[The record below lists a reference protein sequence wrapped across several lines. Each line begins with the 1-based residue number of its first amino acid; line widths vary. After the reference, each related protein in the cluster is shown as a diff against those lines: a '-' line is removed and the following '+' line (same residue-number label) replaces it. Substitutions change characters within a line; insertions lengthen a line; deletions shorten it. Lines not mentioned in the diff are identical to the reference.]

1 MSANLSIPDTTL
13 TQIVAGS
20 GDQTLIGTG
29 ANELIIA
36 GNGNDILIG
45 GNGNDTLI
53 GGSGNDILI
62 GGNGTN
68 LLQGGPG
75 RQLLIGGNGNNML
88 VAGPGDNIL
97 VGGKGDNLLQGGA
110 GNDVLIGGTGNDILI
125 GGSGN
130 ELLIAGNGN
139 SRLVGGSGTNVLIGG
154 SGDNTLVSGSGRN
167 TITGGTGKETFLYQ
181 RDPFDG
187 QTPTAPAAG
196 QILGVN
202 TPDTITDFD
211 IGRDTFA
218 LSAASLGL
226 KGLTFADGAVN
237 DLSGNANVLVLQGE
251 FANARVAAQ
260 AIADNNNI
268 TADAGVF
275 IYHNSTLGINRLVYS
290 ADLSKGGAFSVLA
303 NMTNQAGDAGVSLLP
318 NYSAQN
324 FSIV

>member
-1 MSANLSIPDTTL
+1 MLI
-13 TQIVAGS
+13 AGS
-20 GDQTLIGTG
+20 GD
-29 ANELIIA
+29 
-36 GNGNDILIG
+36 D
-45 GNGNDTLI
+45 
-53 GGSGNDILI
+53 
-62 GGNGTN
+62 
-68 LLQGGPG
+68 
-75 RQLLIGGNGNNML
+75 
-88 VAGPGDNIL
+88 IL

-110 GNDVLIGGTGNDILI
+110 GNDILLGGTGNDTLI

-130 ELLIAGNGN
+130 QLLISGNGN
-139 SRLVGGSGTNVLIGG
+139 SRLVGGSGTNVLVGG
-154 SGDNTLVSGSGRN
+154 SGNNTLVSGPGQN

-196 QILGVN
+196 QIPGVN

-211 IGRDTFA
+211 ISRDTFA

-237 DLSGNANVLVLQGE
+237 DLSGNANVLVLQGQ

-260 AIADNNNI
+260 AIADNPAL

-303 NMTNQAGDAGVSLLP
+303 NLTNQGGDAGVALLP

-324 FSIV
+324 FSVV